1 MEAVITGDII
11 GSTKIFPENW
21 LPRLKAALGEWGK
34 EPADWELY
42 RGDSFQLR
50 VSNPLQA
57 IEAAVNIK
65 AAIKTVS
72 GLDFRLGIGLGE
84 IAYNAKKITESN
96 GTAFINS
103 GEVFEQLSKINQEI
117 GIKSPWQQFDQE
129 MNLMLKLA
137 LIPMNQWTVSA
148 AVAVWEV
155 LRNPRLTQKELGAK
169 LGITQ
174 HAVSARLSRAH
185 MEVIQEW
192 MAYFPVKLKTYL

>member
-11 GSTKIFPENW
+11 GSTKISPESW
-21 LPRLKAALGEWGK
+21 LPVLKAALKPWGK
-34 EPADWELY
+34 EPRDWELY
-42 RGDSFQLR
+42 RGDSFQLW
-50 VSNPLQA
+50 VKNPLQVLD
-57 IEAAVNIK
+57 AAVFIK

-72 GLDFRLGIGLGE
+72 GLDVRLGIGIGE
-84 IAYNAKKITESN
+84 IAYTAKKITESN
-96 GTAFINS
+96 GSAFMHS
-103 GEVFEQLSKINQEI
+103 GDVFEQLSKMNQEMA
-117 GIKSPWQQFDQE
+117 IKSPWSQFDRE

-148 AVAVWEV
+148 ANAVWEIMK
-155 LRNPRLTQKELGAK
+155 NPTLTQKELGAR

-185 MEVIQEW
+185 MEAIQEW

>member
-11 GSTKIFPENW
+11 GSTKISPENW
-21 LPRLKAALGEWGK
+21 LPRLKAALGEWGE

-72 GLDFRLGIGLGE
+72 GLDVRLGIGLGE

-103 GEVFEQLSKINQEI
+103 GEVFEQLSKMNQEI
-117 GIKSPWQQFDQE
+117 GLKSPWQQFDQE

-155 LRNPRLTQKELGAK
+155 LKNPRLTQKELGAR

-185 MEVIQEW
+185 MDAIQEW
-192 MAYFPVKLKTYL
+192 MDYFPVKLKTYI

>member
-1 MEAVITGDII
+1 MEVVITGDII
-11 GSTKIFPENW
+11 GSTKISPENW
-21 LPRLKAALGEWGK
+21 LPTLKAALGYWGN
-34 EPADWELY
+34 EPTDWELY

-50 VSNPLQA
+50 ISNPMQA
-57 IEAAVNIK
+57 IAAAVYIK

-72 GLDFRLGIGLGE
+72 ELDVRLGIGLGE
-84 IAYNAKKITESN
+84 IDYTAKKITESN
-96 GTAFINS
+96 GTAFIHS
-103 GEVFEQLSKINQEI
+103 GEVFEQLSKMNQEMA
-117 GIKSPWQQFDQE
+117 IKSPWHQFDQE

-155 LRNPRLTQKELGAK
+155 LKKPHLTQKELGAK

-192 MAYFPVKLKTYL
+192 MAYFPLKLKTHL

>member
-1 MEAVITGDII
+1 MKAVITGDII
-11 GSTKIFPENW
+11 GSTKSSPENW
-21 LPRLKAALGEWGK
+21 LPVLKEALKTWGK
-34 EPADWELY
+34 EPAAWELY

-50 VSNPLQA
+50 VSNPMQA
-57 IEAAVNIK
+57 IEAAVYIK

-72 GLDFRLGIGLGE
+72 GLDVRVGIGLGE
-84 IAYNAKKITESN
+84 IAYTAKKITESN
-96 GTAFINS
+96 GTAFIHS
-103 GEVFEQLSKINQEI
+103 GEVFEQLSKMNQEMA
-117 GIKSPWQQFDQE
+117 IKSPWHQFDME

-148 AVAVWEV
+148 AIAVWEV
-155 LRNPRLTQKELGAK
+155 LKKPDLTQKELGAK

-192 MAYFPVKLKTYL
+192 MAYYPVKLKTYL

>member
-1 MEAVITGDII
+1 MKAVITGDII
-11 GSTKIFPENW
+11 GSTKSSPENW
-21 LPRLKAALGEWGK
+21 LPVLKEALKTWGK
-34 EPADWELY
+34 EPAAWELY

-50 VSNPLQA
+50 VSNPMQA
-57 IEAAVNIK
+57 IEAAVYIK

-72 GLDFRLGIGLGE
+72 GLDVRVGIGLGE
-84 IAYNAKKITESN
+84 IAYTAKKITESN
-96 GTAFINS
+96 GTAFIHS
-103 GEVFEQLSKINQEI
+103 GEVFEQLSKMNQEMAI
-117 GIKSPWQQFDQE
+117 RSPWSQFDLE
-129 MNLMLKLA
+129 TNLMLKLA

-155 LRNPRLTQKELGAK
+155 LKNPRLTQKELGAK

-192 MAYFPVKLKTYL
+192 MAYYPVKLKTYL